1 MFSYMSMQPCL
12 GVGIATSIR
21 VGNELGAGNP
31 VGAKRA
37 SYTALSITCKFDGEV
52 RSQALHELVR
62 LIVLNPWQSEIGA
75 RG

>member
-1 MFSYMSMQPCL
+1 M
-12 GVGIATSIR
+12 
-21 VGNELGAGNP
+21 GNELGAGNP

-62 LIVLNPWQSEIGA
+62 LIVLNPWQSEISRSLGLKKLLILDGA
-75 RG
+75 MFTKNYQ